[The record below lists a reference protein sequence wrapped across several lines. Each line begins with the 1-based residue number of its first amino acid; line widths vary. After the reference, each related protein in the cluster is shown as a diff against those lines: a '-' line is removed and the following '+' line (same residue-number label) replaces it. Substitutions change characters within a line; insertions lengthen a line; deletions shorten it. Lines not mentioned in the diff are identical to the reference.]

1 MFLTVGYLTEKAMS
15 WVLSSSLLW
24 GRKRPLR
31 GRRKLRTTTEPET
44 SPYKRKEGDWAG
56 GEGGDWAGGEGG
68 TYPHGCM
75 YLQCM
80 SISYAGI
87 HVVYIYKYDMYL

>member
-56 GEGGDWAGGEGG
+56 GEGG

-87 HVVYIYKYDMYL
+87 HVVYIYKYGMYL